1 MIVIIMTIIIIII
14 TIIII
19 LIIITIIIIIIIIVM
34 VSIITEDNNNTV
46 DYNYSINDD
55 SNNNNNNN
63 NNNNKL
69 NNSKLIAGIP
79 LGREIISPS
88 NSKLG
93 IIGRSALSANSSPTD
108 YRGTSPVFQIPPA
121 ISPSMSRSN
130 DDSLSRQG
138 SGEYNH
144 FQGQNM
150 NLDLTPLANE
160 INIIEIQKRDNALPS
175 VSQSSRATN
184 NDFSHVAKS
193 NSQNQNQSAPKI
205 PTSSPHSNDSAPAV
219 ISVKIPTSV
228 PVPVHSHV
236 LTQSQ
241 NTSAGLLDMLLGNS
255 HLNSNA
261 NSNINLRN
269 MTMMT
274 SASSTPSSISTAADD
289 TYAEQQQRNHIKQQ
303 LDLEL
308 SMASIS
314 KMITS
319 ASQSIPQGSG
329 QSQLKLQGGA
339 ISNTDAENSINQ
351 KGGYYKS
358 KSGFKVRL

>member
-1 MIVIIMTIIIIII
+1 MIVIIMTIII
-14 TIIII
+14 T
-19 LIIITIIIIIIIIVM
+19 IIIVM
-34 VSIITEDNNNTV
+34 VSIITKDNINTV

-55 SNNNNNNN
+55 NNNNNNN
-63 NNNNKL
+63 NL

-329 QSQLKLQGGA
+329 QSQLKPQGGT
-339 ISNTDAENSINQ
+339 ISNADAENSINQ